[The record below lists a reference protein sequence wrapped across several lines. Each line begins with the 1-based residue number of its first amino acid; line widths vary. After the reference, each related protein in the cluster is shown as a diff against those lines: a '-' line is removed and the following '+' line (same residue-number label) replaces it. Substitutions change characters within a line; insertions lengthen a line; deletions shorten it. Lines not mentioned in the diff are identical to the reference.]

1 MRALLKFSLRERVL
15 VYLFS
20 LLIVALG
27 IFSYENLQIE
37 PYPDVSPLMVR
48 VLTQWPG
55 RGAEEVERQI
65 TLPIEIAINGT
76 PEMKIQRSISMYG
89 LSVVIAIFK
98 DGVSDFEARHRI
110 YNRISQANLPAGI
123 VPVLDINTPATGEI
137 FRYTLSGASPDKLK
151 TLDDWV
157 LERRF
162 KEVPGVADESGMG
175 GWIRQ
180 YQILVDLA
188 KLRDYN
194 LTLSQ
199 VMSSVAS
206 ANNNVGAYVL
216 NFGETAEVVRGIGLL
231 KDRHDIENIMVAEV
245 KGTPVLIK
253 DIAKVRIGPQPRL
266 GRVGRNYDNDT
277 VEGTVLLLR
286 GANTRHVLKRVHEKI
301 REIRA
306 HDLPKGVL
314 LRPFY
319 DRTDLMHWTLHT
331 VLENLFLGITLVLV
345 TLYLFLGNLRSALIV
360 AATIPVSLL
369 AAFAFMK
376 WRGISANLLSLGA
389 IDFGILVDAS
399 VIVVENIYRHLM
411 EDGKTRRSTLE
422 TVYQAVSEVQ
432 SATVFSTLIVFTA
445 YVPLVFMKGVE
456 GKIFTPMAFTMGG
469 GLLAAVFLSM
479 TLSPALSSAVLTRI
493 PPHEDTWIMRH
504 VKRIYGR
511 VLKWILRHR
520 IATLSVAAGF
530 LIVTLGVIFPRLGTE
545 FLPKLEENN
554 LYIRATYP
562 VSISL
567 PYGAELTDAIRRMAL
582 ETPEVQTVTSEE
594 GRPDDAYDV
603 GGFWNAEFAIF
614 FKPQKMWRKGV
625 DKSMIQK
632 EILSRLHTI
641 PGVTY
646 NVSQYI
652 EDNVEEAVS
661 GVKGQNSLKIFGPD
675 PVVLERLARQA
686 MTLLRSVK
694 GFDDLGIFRIRG
706 GPELLIHVDPMA
718 CARYGVHVA
727 DVESVVQTAVGG
739 VAVTQVLKEEKR
751 FDVTVRLTHRYRK
764 NIKAIRSILVDSPD
778 GSHIP
783 LSELAQIEVKKG
795 STYIFREQNSRY
807 IPVKFSVRGR
817 DMGSSVEE
825 AKTVLAQTL
834 PLPEGY
840 RIRWYGEYKE
850 MKDAQRR
857 LMVLTPIAVGL
868 MFLLLY
874 WSYQSVKYAMVQLLS
889 VPFAL
894 IGGVWALFLTGHH
907 LSISAAIG
915 FLSLFG
921 IAIQDGMILINF
933 VTSLREE
940 GRSMTEALI
949 EGGNLRV
956 RPVLMTALLAG
967 FGLLPAALST
977 GIGNQAQKPL
987 AIVIVGGVVTA
998 ILFTLL
1004 VLPVVYS
1011 MTGTLPDRRKVSF
1024 SDDQS
1029 EEGPGRLPT
1038 DPARS

>member
-1 MRALLKFSLRERVL
+1 MRALLRFSLRERFL
-15 VYLFS
+15 VYLLS
-20 LLIVALG
+20 LVIFILG

-48 VLTQWPG
+48 ILTQWPG

-76 PEMKIQRSISMYG
+76 PNMKIQRSISMYG

-110 YNRISQANLPAGI
+110 YNRISQANLPGGI

-137 FRYTLSGASPDKLK
+137 FRYTLSGAPLDKLK

-162 KEVPGVADESGMG
+162 KEIPGVADESGMG

-188 KLRDYN
+188 KLRDFN

-199 VMSSVAS
+199 VMSAVAS

-231 KDRHDIENIMVAEV
+231 KNRRDIENIMVAEV
-245 KGTPVLIK
+245 KGTPILIK
-253 DIAKVRIGPQPRL
+253 DVARVQIGPQPRL

-277 VEGTVLLLR
+277 VEGVILLLR
-286 GANTRHVLKRVHEKI
+286 GANTRHVLKRVHEKLT
-301 REIRA
+301 EIRA
-306 HDLPKGVL
+306 HDLPKGVTID
-314 LRPFY
+314 PFY
-319 DRTDLMHWTLHT
+319 DRTDLMNWTLHT
-331 VLENLFLGITLVLV
+331 VLENLFLGISLVLV
-345 TLYLFLGNLRSALIV
+345 TLYVFLGNIRSALVV
-360 AATIPVSLL
+360 ASTIPVALL
-369 AAFAFMK
+369 AAFSLMK
-376 WRGISANLLSLGA
+376 WKGVSANLLSLGA

-399 VIVVENIYRHLM
+399 VIVVENIYRHVMDTDRPGRDIRDL
-411 EDGKTRRSTLE
+411 
-422 TVYQAVSEVQ
+422 VYDAVTEVQ
-432 SATVFSTLIVFTA
+432 SATVFSTLIVFAA
-445 YVPLVFMKGVE
+445 YVPLLFMSGVE
-456 GKIFTPMAFTMGG
+456 GKIFTPMAYTMGG
-469 GLLAAVFLSM
+469 GLIAAVILSM
-479 TLSPALSSAVLTRI
+479 TLSPALSSAALASV

-504 VKRIYGR
+504 AKDLYDKVLDW
-511 VLKWILRHR
+511 VLKNRSLTLGAALIL
-520 IATLSVAAGF
+520 LV
-530 LIVTLGVIFPRLGTE
+530 VTLGIVLPRLGTE

-562 VSISL
+562 ASISL
-567 PYGAELTDAIRRMAL
+567 PYGSRLTDAIRRMVL
-582 ETPEVQTVTSEE
+582 EIPEVKTVTSEE

-603 GGFWNAEFAIF
+603 GGFWNAEFAVF
-614 FKPQKMWRKGV
+614 FKPQKEWRKGV
-625 DKSMIQK
+625 DKEQIER
-632 EILSRLHTI
+632 EILTRLRTI

-661 GVKGQNSLKIFGPD
+661 GVKGQNSIKIFGPD
-675 PVVLERLARQA
+675 PIVLERLGRQA
-686 MTLLRSVK
+686 MGLLSGIK
-694 GFDDLGIFRIRG
+694 GFRDLGIFRIRG
-706 GPELLIHVDPMA
+706 GPELLIRVDTKA
-718 CARYGVHVA
+718 CSRYGVHVA
-727 DVESVVQTAVGG
+727 DVENIIQSAVGG
-739 VAVTQVLKEEKR
+739 VAVTQVLKSEKR
-751 FDVTVRLTHRYRK
+751 FDVTVRLEQKYRK
-764 NIKAIRSILVDSPD
+764 NVKAIRSILVDTPD

-783 LSELAQIEVKKG
+783 LSELAHIEVKEG
-795 STYIFREQNSRY
+795 NTYIFREQNSRY

-817 DMGSSVEE
+817 DVGSAVEE
-825 AKTVLAQTL
+825 AKQVLSRSL
-834 PLPEGY
+834 PLPDGY
-840 RIRWYGEYKE
+840 RIGWYGEYKE
-850 MKDAQRR
+850 MKEAQRR
-857 LMVLTPIAVGL
+857 LMILTPIAIGL

-874 WSYQSVKYAMVQLLS
+874 WSYQSVKFALVQLMS

-894 IGGVWALFLTGHH
+894 IGGVWALYLTGHA

-933 VTSLREE
+933 VTRLREE
-940 GRSMTEALI
+940 GHPMLDALI
-949 EGGNLRV
+949 LGGNLRV

-987 AIVIVGGVVTA
+987 AIVIVGGA
-998 ILFTLL
+998 LSSILFTLL

-1011 MTGTLPDRRKVSF
+1011 MTGALPERKNGQFQDRIEERSATGNF
-1024 SDDQS
+1024 S
-1029 EEGPGRLPT
+1029 GT
-1038 DPARS
+1038 

>member
-1 MRALLKFSLRERVL
+1 MKALLKFSLKERFL
-15 VYLFS
+15 VYLLS
-20 LLIVALG
+20 LAIFILG
-27 IFSYENLQIE
+27 IFSYQNLQIE

-48 VLTQWPG
+48 ILTQWPG

-76 PEMKIQRSISMYG
+76 PNMKIQRSISMYG

-110 YNRISQANLPAGI
+110 YNRISQANLPVGI

-137 FRYTLSGASPDKLK
+137 FRYTLSGAPIDKLK

-162 KEVPGVADESGMG
+162 KEIPGVADESGMG

-194 LTLSQ
+194 LSLSQ
-199 VMSSVAS
+199 VMSAVAA

-231 KDRHDIENIMVAEV
+231 KNRRDIENIMVAEV
-245 KGTPVLIK
+245 KGTPILIR
-253 DIAKVRIGPQPRL
+253 DIARVQIGPQPRL
-266 GRVGRNYDNDT
+266 GRVGRNGDNDT
-277 VEGTVLLLR
+277 VEGVVLLLR
-286 GANTRHVLKRVHEKI
+286 GANTRHVLKRVHEKLK
-301 REIRA
+301 EIRA
-306 HDLPKGVL
+306 HDLPKGVTID
-314 LRPFY
+314 PFY

-331 VLENLFLGITLVLV
+331 VLENLFLGISLVLV
-345 TLYLFLGNLRSALIV
+345 TLYVFLGNIRSALVV
-360 AATIPVSLL
+360 ASTIPVALL
-369 AAFAFMK
+369 AAFSFMK
-376 WRGISANLLSLGA
+376 WKGVSANLLSLGA

-399 VIVVENIYRHLM
+399 VIVVENIYRHIMDRDRYRDIREL
-411 EDGKTRRSTLE
+411 
-422 TVYQAVSEVQ
+422 VYGAVTEVQ
-432 SATVFSTLIVFTA
+432 AATVFSTLIVFAA
-445 YVPLVFMKGVE
+445 YVPLLFMSGVE
-456 GKIFTPMAFTMGG
+456 GKIFTPMAYTMGG
-469 GLLAAVFLSM
+469 GLIAAVILSM
-479 TLSPALSSAVLTRI
+479 TLSPALSSTILAQI
-493 PPHEDTWIMRH
+493 PPHEDTWVMRH
-504 VKRIYGR
+504 AKALYGKLLVR
-511 VLKWILRHR
+511 VLKNRSLTLGTAMIL
-520 IATLSVAAGF
+520 LV
-530 LIVTLGVIFPRLGTE
+530 VTLGVILPRLGTE

-562 VSISL
+562 ASISL
-567 PYGAELTDAIRRMAL
+567 PYGSRLTDAIRRMTL
-582 ETPEVQTVTSEE
+582 EIPEVKTVTSEE

-603 GGFWNAEFAIF
+603 GGFWNAEFAVF
-614 FKPQKMWRKGV
+614 FKPQKQWRKGV
-625 DKSMIQK
+625 GKEQIER
-632 EILSRLHTI
+632 EILARLRTI

-661 GVKGQNSLKIFGPD
+661 GVKGQNSIKIFGPD

-686 MTLLRSVK
+686 MGLLSSVK
-694 GFDDLGIFRIRG
+694 GFRDLGIFRIRG
-706 GPELLIHVDPMA
+706 GPELLIQVDTKA
-718 CARYGVHVA
+718 CSRYGVHVT
-727 DVESVVQTAVGG
+727 DVESIIQSAVGG
-739 VAVTQVLKEEKR
+739 VAVTQVLKAEKR
-751 FDVTVRLTHRYRK
+751 FDVTVRLAQKYRK
-764 NIKAIRSILVDSPD
+764 NVKAIQSILVDTPD

-783 LSELAQIEVKKG
+783 LSQLAHFEVKEG
-795 STYIFREQNSRY
+795 NTYIFREQNSRY

-817 DMGSSVEE
+817 DVGSSVEE
-825 AKTVLAQTL
+825 AKELLTRNL

-840 RIRWYGEYKE
+840 RIGWYGEYKE
-850 MKDAQRR
+850 MKEAQNR
-857 LMVLTPIAVGL
+857 LMVLTPIAIGL

-874 WSYQSVKYAMVQLLS
+874 WSYQSVKYAFVQLLS

-894 IGGVWALFLTGHH
+894 IGGVWALFLTGHA

-933 VTSLREE
+933 VTRLREE
-940 GRSMTEALI
+940 GHPMMDALI
-949 EGGNLRV
+949 LGGNLRV

-1011 MTGTLPDRRKVSF
+1011 MTGALPDRKNGTSAETFDVEPSGVRHGS
-1024 SDDQS
+1024 
-1029 EEGPGRLPT
+1029 
-1038 DPARS
+1038 

>member
-1 MRALLKFSLRERVL
+1 MKALLKFSLRERVL

-20 LLIVALG
+20 LLIVVLG

-123 VPVLDINTPATGEI
+123 IPVLDINTPATGEI
-137 FRYTLSGASPDKLK
+137 FRYTLSGASPDTLK

-194 LTLSQ
+194 LSLNQ
-199 VMSSVAS
+199 VMSSVAA

-231 KDRHDIENIMVAEV
+231 KDQRDIENIMVAEV
-245 KGTPVLIK
+245 KGTPILIK
-253 DIAKVRIGPQPRL
+253 DIGTVQIGPQPRL

-277 VEGTVLLLR
+277 VEGVVLLLR
-286 GANTRHVLKRVHEKI
+286 GANTRHVLNRVHEKI

-411 EDGKTRRSTLE
+411 ENGKNRLSTIE
-422 TVYQAVSEVQ
+422 TVYRAVTEVQ

-445 YVPLVFMKGVE
+445 YVPLVFMRGVE

-479 TLSPALSSAVLTRI
+479 TLSPALSSALLTSI
-493 PPHEDTWIMRH
+493 PPHADTWLMRH
-504 VKRIYGR
+504 VKKIYGR
-511 VLKWILRHR
+511 VLEWILQHR
-520 IATLSVAAGF
+520 LATLSVAAGF

-567 PYGAELTDAIRRMAL
+567 PYGAKLTDSIRRMVL

-614 FKPQKMWRKGV
+614 FKPQKLWRKGV
-625 DKSMIQK
+625 DKAMIQE
-632 EILSRLHTI
+632 EILAKLHTI

-661 GVKGQNSLKIFGPD
+661 GVKGQNSLKIFGSD

-686 MTLLRSVK
+686 MTLMRTVK
-694 GFDDLGIFRIRG
+694 GFHDVGLFRIRG
-706 GPELLIHVDPMA
+706 GTELLIHVDPKA

-751 FDVTVRLTHRYRK
+751 FDVTVRLAHRYRK
-764 NIKAIRSILVDSPD
+764 NIKAIQSILVDSPD

-795 STYIFREQNSRY
+795 NTYIFREQNSRY

-817 DMGSSVEE
+817 DMGSSVDE
-825 AKTVLAQTL
+825 AKLLLERSL

-840 RIRWYGEYKE
+840 HLHWYGEYKE
-850 MKDAQRR
+850 MKDAQKR

-874 WSYQSVKYAMVQLLS
+874 WSYQSIKYALVQLLS

-933 VTSLREE
+933 VTSLREN

-987 AIVIVGGVVTA
+987 AIVIVGGVLSA

-1011 MTGTLPDRRKVSF
+1011 MTGSLPDRRKASF
-1024 SDDQS
+1024 SDELSKQDA
-1029 EEGPGRLPT
+1029 ETGFPG
-1038 DPARS
+1038 

>member
-1 MRALLKFSLRERVL
+1 MRWLVQTALRERVL
-15 VYLFS
+15 VYLTAMT
-20 LLIVALG
+20 IVFLG

-37 PYPDVSPLMVR
+37 PYPDISPLMVR

-76 PEMKIQRSISMYG
+76 PGMKIQRSISMYG
-89 LSVVIAIFK
+89 LSVVIAIFQ
-98 DGVSDFEARHRI
+98 DGVDDFEARHRI
-110 YNRISQANLPAGI
+110 YNRISQANLPSGI

-137 FRYTLSGASPDKLK
+137 FRYTLSGAPPDELK

-162 KEVPGVADESGMG
+162 KEIPGVADESGMG

-188 KLRDYN
+188 RLRDFN
-194 LTLSQ
+194 LTLGQ
-199 VMSSVAS
+199 VVTAVSA

-231 KDRHDIENIMVAEV
+231 RNRHDIENIMVAEI
-245 KGTPVLIK
+245 KGTPVLVK
-253 DIAKVRIGPQPRL
+253 DIGSVQIGPQPRL
-266 GRVGRNYDNDT
+266 GRVGRNFDNDT
-277 VEGTVLLLR
+277 VEGVVLLLR
-286 GANTRHVLKRVHEKI
+286 GANTRHVLKHVHEKV
-301 REIRA
+301 REIEK
-306 HDLPKGVL
+306 HDLPKGVRI
-314 LRPFY
+314 RPFY
-319 DRTDLMHWTLHT
+319 DRTDLMKWTLHT
-331 VLENLFLGITLVLV
+331 VIENLLLGITLVLL
-345 TLYLFLGNLRSALIV
+345 TLYLFLGNVRSALIV

-369 AAFAFMK
+369 AAFSFMK
-376 WRGISANLLSLGA
+376 WKGISANLLSLGA

-411 EDGKTRRSTLE
+411 EERPKSERPVEAIYR
-422 TVYQAVSEVQ
+422 AVSEVQ
-432 SATVFSTLIVFTA
+432 GATVFSTLIVFSA
-445 YVPLVFMKGVE
+445 YVPLIFMKGVE

-479 TLSPALSSAVLTRI
+479 TLSPALSSSLLSRV
-493 PPHEDTWIMRH
+493 PPHEDTWLMRH
-504 VKRIYGR
+504 VKRSYGVILSLVLEYR
-511 VLKWILRHR
+511 VI
-520 IATLSVAAGF
+520 TLSVAGGVLF
-530 LIVTLGVIFPRLGTE
+530 LTMGVIFPRLGTE

-562 VSISL
+562 VAISL
-567 PYGAELTDAIRRMAL
+567 PYGARITDAIRRMVL
-582 ETPEVQTVTSEE
+582 ETPEVETVTSEE

-614 FKPQKMWRKGV
+614 FRPRNAWRKGV
-625 DKSMIQK
+625 DKAAIQR
-632 EILSRLHTI
+632 EILERLHTI

-675 PVVLERLARQA
+675 PVALERLGRQSMA
-686 MTLLRSVK
+686 LLRQVK
-694 GFDDLGIFRIRG
+694 GFHDLGMFRIRG
-706 GPELLIHVDPMA
+706 GPELLVRVDPMA
-718 CARYGVHVA
+718 CARYGVHA
-727 DVESVVQTAVGG
+727 QDVESVLQTAVGG
-739 VAVTQVLKEEKR
+739 IAVTQVLKEEKR
-751 FDVTVRLTHRYRK
+751 FDVTVRLTKPYRK
-764 NIKAIRSILVDSPD
+764 DLKAIRSILVDSPD

-783 LSELAQIEVKKG
+783 LSQLASIEVRKG
-795 STYIFREQNSRY
+795 NTYIFREQNSRY
-807 IPVKFSVRGR
+807 VPVKFSIRGR
-817 DMGSSVEE
+817 DMGSAVEE
-825 AKTVLAQTL
+825 ARQVLSRSL

-850 MKDAQRR
+850 MRDAQRR
-857 LMVLTPIAVGL
+857 LLILTPLAIGL

-874 WSYQSVKYAMVQLLS
+874 WSYRSIKYAMLQLLS

-894 IGGVWALFLTGHH
+894 IGGVWALFLTGYP

-933 VTSLREE
+933 VTVLRQR
-940 GRSMTEALI
+940 GMDMRSALL
-949 EGGNLRV
+949 EGGRLRV

-998 ILFTLL
+998 ILFTLF

-1011 MTGTLPDRRKVSF
+1011 LSGKLPVPRDDSFPSASTGPETKGLPI
-1024 SDDQS
+1024 
-1029 EEGPGRLPT
+1029 
-1038 DPARS
+1038 